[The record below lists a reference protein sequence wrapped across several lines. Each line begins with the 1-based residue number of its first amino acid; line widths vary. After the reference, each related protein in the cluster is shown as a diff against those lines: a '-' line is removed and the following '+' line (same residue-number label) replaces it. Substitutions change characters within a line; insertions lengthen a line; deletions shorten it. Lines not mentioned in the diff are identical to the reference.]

1 MCGQDQQPG
10 MLSGSPAGVRG
21 GSGPGVSGPGVPG
34 SPGEAVQM
42 VLAGLDWL
50 ASADVA
56 SVPAVV
62 QADCLR
68 SLERAASVHVAARS
82 AVLSAF
88 EARGGHEG
96 DGQGSARAW
105 LRWQTKV
112 SGPAAG
118 AAVKWMRRLSSHQAV
133 RDALA
138 AGAVSGSWARE
149 ICDWTDPL
157 PGTAREDADLIL
169 LAAAAG
175 GADLADLAA
184 LAEQIRRRLCPD
196 EGDGKPPG
204 SADRQ
209 VRVQTTLGGAGR
221 LDGDLTPRCAE
232 AVQAVLDTLGKK
244 AGPEDTRTQRQ
255 RHHDALEEACRR
267 LIAAGMVPDRAGQPT
282 QIQLHISLDDLT
294 RRMGDAS
301 AASGPGTGSSPA
313 RPARP
318 DGAAFPDVAAFPG
331 GADWRSRLWPR
342 LTPDGSTA
350 PGPVL
355 PGPAAMPG
363 DECDATIIP
372 TATGHL
378 DHDLL
383 DRLTSLLT
391 RPAVA
396 PGNSERPARAA
407 ASGAASRAQVTRHV
421 RDLITANALALLS
434 GPHGL
439 ASWLRTGTLAP
450 PAASVSLPLDL
461 GRPTDTIPPHL
472 RRAVIT
478 RDRHCAAPGCAQPP
492 AACMVH
498 HIIPKA
504 QGGVTKL
511 TNLLLLCS
519 FHHLILVHTWGWTIK
534 LNPDGTTTMT
544 NPDGTKTYHSHS
556 PPAAVA

>member
-10 MLSGSPAGVRG
+10 VPAGSPAGMRG
-21 GSGPGVSGPGVPG
+21 GNKPGTPG
-34 SPGEAVQM
+34 SAGEAVEM
-42 VLAGLDWL
+42 VLAGLGWL

-56 SVPAVV
+56 SVPAEV
-62 QADCLR
+62 QAECLR
-68 SLERAASVHVAARS
+68 GLERAESVHVAARS

-96 DGQGSARAW
+96 DGQGSVRSW

-112 SGPAAG
+112 TGPAAG
-118 AAVKWMRRLSSHQAV
+118 AAVRWMRRLDSHQAV
-133 RDALA
+133 REALA
-138 AGAVSGSWARE
+138 GGQVSQSWARE
-149 ICDWTDPL
+149 ICDWTDAL
-157 PGTAREDADLIL
+157 PGSARQDADLIL
-169 LAAAAG
+169 LAAAVG
-175 GADLADLAA
+175 GARLTDLAA
-184 LAEQIRRRLCPD
+184 LAEQIRRRLCPGQD
-196 EGDGKPPG
+196 DGTPPG
-204 SADRQ
+204 HADRQ
-209 VRVQTTLGGAGR
+209 VRLRATLGGTGR
-221 LDGDLTPRCAE
+221 LDGDLTPRCAA
-232 AVQAVLDTLGKK
+232 AVQAVLDALGKR
-244 AGPEDTRTQRQ
+244 AGPEDTRTLRQ
-255 RHHDALEEACRR
+255 RHHDALEEAMRR
-267 LIAAGMVPDRAGQPT
+267 LITAGMVPDRAGQPT
-282 QIQLHISLDDLT
+282 QIQLHIGLDELT
-294 RRMGDAS
+294 RRTS
-301 AASGPGTGSSPA
+301 RPHTPPAASTGTSPA
-313 RPARP
+313 PM
-318 DGAAFPDVAAFPG
+318 
-331 GADWRSRLWPR
+331 WPR
-342 LTPDGSTA
+342 LTPGGAA
-350 PGPVL
+350 PEPPL
-355 PGPAAMPG
+355 PGAAAAPG

-372 TATGHL
+372 MVTGHV

-391 RPAVA
+391 RPR
-396 PGNSERPARAA
+396 PGHPASGGCPACGA
-407 ASGAASRAQVTRHV
+407 WSGAASRDQVRRHV
-421 RDLITANALALLS
+421 RDLIVANAAALLS

-519 FHHLILVHTWGWTIK
+519 FHHLILVHQWGWTIA

-544 NPDGTKTYHSHS
+544 SPDGDRVYHSHS
-556 PPAAVA
+556 PPASSAA